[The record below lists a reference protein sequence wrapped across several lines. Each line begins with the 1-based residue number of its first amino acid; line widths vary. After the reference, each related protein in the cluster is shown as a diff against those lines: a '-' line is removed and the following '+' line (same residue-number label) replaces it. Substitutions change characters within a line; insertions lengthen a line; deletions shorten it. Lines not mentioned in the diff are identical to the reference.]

1 MNVKR
6 HDQMKKVF
14 DASVFLVAFLFISY
28 ACQQEESYEPSNG
41 DVIFTFTQIASI
53 NGQSAPAY
61 VVLTYTAGDGS
72 LSQDVRLPISLVNN
86 VFGSAP
92 LELPAGNYQLQ
103 QFTAID
109 SDNKVIYA
117 APKKGSDK
125 AGQVTLP
132 LVIEFTVGQNT
143 TIEVTAEVLE
153 VSPEDTPADYGY
165 SNFGVGGTN
174 GSSEVLIK
182 TNVKIE
188 IGGVLYENVDAQISV
203 SGYDSYN
210 GLKWTK
216 DYSFT
221 GPDDNVLAIQSGFH
235 HYSIELRDK
244 WGIHDIQSDISA
256 QAIWDGRADGPLPVT
271 YVLAGSKNAKKLSSY
286 VTSFEV
292 DGPGGSTVFQPESR
306 ILYHYNTNDELESI
320 NHQSYN
326 QQTLQ
331 FEEASLDV
339 FTHEGAGVSHITTY
353 LLGKLYSD
361 YDYQYGIENK
371 VTLTMHYNNE
381 LVLTQSSAT
390 NETNDHIIV
399 SYSLSN
405 GNAFKYEFDILLKN
419 IVSDK
424 TTQSSQI
431 CSEGN
436 FSYDRNINP
445 FRHLGYTDFDFQ
457 NWSANN
463 KVTED
468 VHYMACGFPTLI
480 PVSHSYTYDQDGYPL
495 EKITTYKIGSFD
507 GGNIPPETTRQQK
520 IQFYY
525 Q

>member
-1 MNVKR
+1 
-6 HDQMKKVF
+6 MKKVLDSF
-14 DASVFLVAFLFISY
+14 VSLCVILLFSY
-28 ACQQEESYEPSNG
+28 ACQQEESYAPSKG
-41 DVIFTFTQIASI
+41 DVIFTFTQVASI
-53 NGQSAPAY
+53 KGQPAPAY
-61 VVLTYTAGDGS
+61 VLLTYTAGNGS
-72 LSQDVRLPISLVNN
+72 LAQDVRLPLSLVDK
-86 VFGSAP
+86 VFGSTV

-109 SDNKVIYA
+109 SDDKVIYA

-132 LVIEFTVGQNT
+132 LEIEFTVGQNT
-143 TIEVTAEVLE
+143 TIEVSAEVLA
-153 VSPEDTPADYGY
+153 VSPEDTAADYGY
-165 SNFGVGGTN
+165 KNFGVGDT
-174 GSSEVLIK
+174 GSHSEVLIK
-182 TNVKIE
+182 TNVKIQ
-188 IGGVLYENVDAQISV
+188 IGDVLYENVDAQIRV
-203 SGYDSYN
+203 SAYDSYN
-210 GLKWTK
+210 SLQWTK
-216 DYSFT
+216 DFSFT
-221 GPDDNVLAIQSGFH
+221 GPDDNVLAIQNEYH
-235 HYSIELRDK
+235 HYSIELLDK

-286 VTSFEV
+286 ITSSEV
-292 DGPGGSTVFQPESR
+292 DTPGGGTVFRPESR
-306 ILYHYNTNDELESI
+306 VVYHYNASDDLESI

-326 QQTLQ
+326 SQTSQ
-331 FEEASLDV
+331 FEDTSLDV
-339 FTHEGAGVSHITTY
+339 FTHEGAVVSHITTY
-353 LLGKLYSD
+353 LFGTLYSD
-361 YDYQYGIENK
+361 YDYQYGVENK
-371 VTLTMHYNNE
+371 ITLTMHYNNE
-381 LVLTQSSAT
+381 MVLTQSSAR
-390 NETNDHIIV
+390 NEANNHMIV

-431 CSEGN
+431 CHNGN
-436 FSYDRNINP
+436 FQYDKYINP
-445 FRHLGYTDFDFQ
+445 FRHLGYNDFDFQ
-457 NWSANN
+457 NFSANN

-468 VHYMACGFPTLI
+468 VHYLACGFPTLV

-507 GGNIPPETTRQQK
+507 GNIPPATTRQQK